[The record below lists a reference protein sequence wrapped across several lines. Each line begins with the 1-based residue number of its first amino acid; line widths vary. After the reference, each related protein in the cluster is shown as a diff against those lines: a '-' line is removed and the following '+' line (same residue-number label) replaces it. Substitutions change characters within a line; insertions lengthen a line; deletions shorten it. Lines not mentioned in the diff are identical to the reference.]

1 MFSFI
6 HLDSEQ
12 VLVSMF
18 IFLSALPQFFFL
30 CTWLQ
35 FIIIAVI
42 TSLWS
47 DKLCMCLS
55 MIRRLEECDC
65 IDFQSL

>member
-1 MFSFI
+1 MFTFV

-12 VLVSMF
+12 VFVSMS
-18 IFLSALPQFFFL
+18 IFLSSLPWFFFL
-30 CTWLQ
+30 CFWLQ
-35 FIIIAVI
+35 FIISVVI

-47 DKLCMCLS
+47 DKLCLS
-55 MIRRLEECDC
+55 MILRLEECDC